1 MQRGERAPNA
11 LNLFIVRR
19 EASAAVAMVRRH
31 LKADL
36 LIKSIDGRGI
46 ERAQL
51 ANVDY
56 WLTMTIIF
64 RFSSD
69 KLGNSSGSSNHEQ
82 QLQHEVIHYL

>member
-56 WLTMTIIF
+56 
-64 RFSSD
+64 
-69 KLGNSSGSSNHEQ
+69 
-82 QLQHEVIHYL
+82 